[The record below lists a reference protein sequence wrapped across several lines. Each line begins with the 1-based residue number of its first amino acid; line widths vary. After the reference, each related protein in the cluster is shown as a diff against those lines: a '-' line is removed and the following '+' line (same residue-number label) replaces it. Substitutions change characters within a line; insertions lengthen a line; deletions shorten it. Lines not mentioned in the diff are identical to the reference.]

1 MTLKIIISVLIVLSI
16 NLAGCEIDSTSYETE
31 PWQEK
36 MVEDLTAKEWI
47 RSNKKYINNKQEID
61 EQEIVKLNKDGSGY
75 WISYSSKNNQ
85 APIEHRGYFK
95 WTFTNPAY
103 EYIYMDD
110 NSYWKI
116 EKLTSDSLCVYESHQ
131 NPDKVPNPTD
141 KKYKAF
147 AIRE

>member
-1 MTLKIIISVLIVLSI
+1 MTHKIIILIVLSI
-16 NLAGCEIDSTSYETE
+16 NLTGCEIDSTSYETE

-47 RSNKKYINNKQEID
+47 RSYKKYIDKQEID

-75 WISYSSKNNQ
+75 WISYSSNNNQ
-85 APIEHRGYFK
+85 PPIEHRGYFK

-103 EYIYMDD
+103 EYIYRD
-110 NSYWKI
+110 NRSYWKI
-116 EKLTSDSLCVYESHQ
+116 KKLTSDSLCVYESHQ
-131 NPDKVPNPTD
+131 DPDKVPNPTN